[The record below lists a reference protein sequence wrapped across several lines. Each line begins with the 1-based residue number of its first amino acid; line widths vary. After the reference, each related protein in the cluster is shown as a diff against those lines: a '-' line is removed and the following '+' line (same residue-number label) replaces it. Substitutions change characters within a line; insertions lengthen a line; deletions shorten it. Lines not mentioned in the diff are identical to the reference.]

1 MDDSFCDTI
10 AAGFS
15 ESIRLM
21 LFGST
26 EQTVCLS
33 LLHMHTHSNVW
44 FLEVQTMNYQM
55 IMVKGHSQTS
65 LCDIAQ
71 IITFCINNLVSSNF
85 CYQ

>member
-1 MDDSFCDTI
+1 MDYSFCDTI

-15 ESIRLM
+15 QSIRLM

-55 IMVKGHSQTS
+55 IYGKRTFPDIPMWHSTNDYI
-65 LCDIAQ
+65 L
-71 IITFCINNLVSSNF
+71 
-85 CYQ
+85 YK